1 MPGPQKDGPDMR
13 TGCLPVKTP
22 NPKVPSLSVYA
33 MPVAL
38 LMMAGGI
45 GVQSA
50 SAEPVGQHRT
60 FEARFVFNPADPA
73 EKIYADIKRT
83 AESLCEAPGLRPLTL
98 LRLER
103 QCAADLVD
111 AVVERL
117 SRKDIA
123 DIHTHASRG

>member
-1 MPGPQKDGPDMR
+1 M
-13 TGCLPVKTP
+13 KTP
-22 NPKVPSLSVYA
+22 NLNVPSLNLYA
-33 MPVAL
+33 VPVAL

-45 GVQSA
+45 GIQSA
-50 SAEPVGQHRT
+50 SAEPDGQQRT
-60 FEARFVFNPADPA
+60 FEARFVFNPDDPA

-83 AESLCEAPGLRPLTL
+83 AENLCEAPGPRPLTL

-103 QCAADLVD
+103 QCTADLVD
-111 AVVERL
+111 AVVERV